1 MHLLRPGGRA
11 VAPVGPTDAPQ
22 WSLEN
27 RSVAS
32 LIQNSIWSLI

>member
-22 WSLEN
+22 WSLED
-27 RSVAS
+27 RSVVS
-32 LIQNSIWSLI
+32 LNSICLI